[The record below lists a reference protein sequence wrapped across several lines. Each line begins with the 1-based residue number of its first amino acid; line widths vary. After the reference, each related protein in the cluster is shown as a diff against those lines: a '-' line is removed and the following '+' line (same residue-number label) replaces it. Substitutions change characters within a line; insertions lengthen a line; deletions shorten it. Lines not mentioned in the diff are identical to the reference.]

1 MKKFHFLVVGV
12 VLFSLFSPVREWC
25 ASDHHMPLLCCRF
38 SSVAPDA
45 ALPAHLTVCKATA
58 PDGAVNPSAATPAA
72 CFPLWTFRGLKRPQH
87 GAAVQGK
94 MYQPQNFLPQASKTF
109 ASAPGQLPRAVAV
122 AAPSERSTAG
132 RNPEEVDGRRGFRP
146 SGGATGRP
154 GDLIQQK
161 ETFS

>member
-1 MKKFHFLVVGV
+1 MAQL
-12 VLFSLFSPVREWC
+12 S
-25 ASDHHMPLLCCRF
+25 
-38 SSVAPDA
+38 
-45 ALPAHLTVCKATA
+45 ALP
-58 PDGAVNPSAATPAA
+58 PPPPAA
-72 CFPLWTFRGLKRPQH
+72 CFPAVDFPGAEAATTRFSRPGERCTSH
-87 GAAVQGK
+87 
-94 MYQPQNFLPQASKTF
+94 KTF